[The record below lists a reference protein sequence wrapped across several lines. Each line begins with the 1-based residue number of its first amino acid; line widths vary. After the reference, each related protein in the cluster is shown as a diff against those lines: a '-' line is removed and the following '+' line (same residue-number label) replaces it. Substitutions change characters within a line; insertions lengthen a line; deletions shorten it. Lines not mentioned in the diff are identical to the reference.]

1 VTSLVLPVVR
11 PGTPVQLADYPPG
24 STFGPRRLADYEFV
38 WILRGSALWRMRDS
52 DDLGAD
58 QTEVQEHLKPAML
71 ALARAG
77 AVDSYRWDAVR
88 PSTHAYVHFRIEDRA
103 QLPPAAGWPLVR
115 SLDTAPVLAGL
126 CGYLLEL
133 AAQPL
138 SLAQDRSA
146 QLLGLLLDLFV
157 RGPLPDPALPLP
169 PAVVRTV
176 DHVRAIWR
184 SGVRIVS
191 VDELAAAAGVSP
203 GHLFRLYRQH
213 VGPGPARALELV
225 RLVRAAVALQRS
237 NASLAQIAAL
247 TGFADAYHFSRR
259 FAATY
264 GMPPGAFRTEGVTG
278 DVLAPVRAAGLLPLV
293 TALMTS
299 SDGDRTRAGG
309 GPSSPAGRYQS
320 FPGSS

>member
-11 PGTPVQLADYPPG
+11 PGTPVQLADYPAG
-24 STFGPRRLADYEFV
+24 STFGPRRLVDYEFV
-38 WILRGSALWRMRDS
+38 WILRGSARWQIRDQ
-52 DDLGAD
+52 DDLGPD
-58 QTEVQEHLKPAML
+58 QTEVKEHLQPGML
-71 ALARAG
+71 GLARAG
-77 AVDSYRWDAVR
+77 AVDSYHWDPVR
-88 PSTHAYVHFRIEDRA
+88 PSTHAYVHFRVEDPARLPRA
-103 QLPPAAGWPLVR
+103 ASWPLVR

-138 SLAQDRSA
+138 ALAQDRSA

-169 PAVVRTV
+169 PAVIQTV
-176 DHVRAIWR
+176 DHVRAVWR

-203 GHLFRLYRQH
+203 GHLFRLFRQH

-237 NASLAQIAAL
+237 NASLAQIATL

-259 FAATY
+259 FAASY
-264 GMPPGAFRTEGVTG
+264 GRPPGAFRTEGVTG
-278 DVLAPVRAAGLLPLV
+278 DVLAPVHTAGLLPLV

-299 SDGDRTRAGG
+299 SDGERTDAGFG
-309 GPSSPAGRYQS
+309 TSAPAGRIT
-320 FPGSS
+320 G